1 MLEQLDIALFILI
14 NSRHNAFPDAFSGVI
29 TLFGSGWVAVP
40 LVGVII
46 TVCAPRRHIAK
57 ALLCAAIAGTLAGT
71 VNTQLKRAFDRPRP
85 LAYFS
90 QIQGTAPAYEVRVV
104 GKPLTRRSFPSG
116 HTATV
121 FGAATILA
129 MLFRGFFFLAFVPA
143 LLVAWSRV
151 YMGVH
156 FPLDVAGG
164 AVVGT
169 ATVMIVIAFWHKRK
183 WLALPLPIR
192 RDHAEQ

>member
-1 MLEQLDIALFILI
+1 MLEQLDIALFMLI
-14 NSRHNAFPDAFSGVI
+14 NSPHSAFLDAFFGVI
-29 TLFGSGWVAVP
+29 TFCGSGWIAVP
-40 LVGVII
+40 LVGII
-46 TVCAPRRHIAK
+46 IAVCAPRKHIAN

-71 VNTQLKRAFDRPRP
+71 INTQVKRAFDRPRP

-90 QIQGTAPAYEVRVV
+90 QPAGAVPAYEVQVV

-116 HTATV
+116 HTATA
-121 FGAATILA
+121 FAAATILA

-156 FPLDVAGG
+156 FPLDIAGG
-164 AVVGT
+164 AVVGSV
-169 ATVMIVIAFWHKRK
+169 TVMIVIWFWHNRK
-183 WLALPLPIR
+183 WLPLPLR
-192 RDHAEQ
+192 RAHAEQ